1 MAMVGVTAHTAD
13 EVVRCVRE
21 WIGTP
26 YHHQASVKGI
36 GADCLGLIRG
46 VWRDLYGSEAQA
58 PPAYS
63 RDWGEA
69 SGRETLLLAA
79 RRHLREIAIESAA
92 AGDVVVFRLRPGAMA
107 KHAGIMASETMMI
120 HAVENCAAAEV
131 ALGRW
136 WRRRIAAAFA
146 FPGTVR

>member
-1 MAMVGVTAHTAD
+1 
-13 EVVRCVRE
+13 
-21 WIGTP
+21 
-26 YHHQASVKGI
+26 
-36 GADCLGLIRG
+36 
-46 VWRDLYGSEAQA
+46 
-58 PPAYS
+58 
-63 RDWGEA
+63 
-69 SGRETLLLAA
+69 
-79 RRHLREIAIESAA
+79 LREIAIESAA
-92 AGDVVVFRLRPGAMA
+92 AGDVLVFRLRPGAMA